1 MFNGDKVYTKKNSE
15 STCPCW
21 AGAFCVVLDSYLKVV
36 VHMADKRGRKT
47 IYETHIKPKLADIR
61 KWRKGGATVEIICTL
76 LDVSKT
82 TFHKYLNEKPEFA
95 DAYKKGN
102 AEIVLDLRGELARIA
117 FKHTL
122 ETKKQYIKQDME
134 TGHKTQYTE
143 ITTREVDGD
152 IAAINLLL
160 KNLDENWSNDPQNLA
175 LRKQELE
182 LRKAIAAAN
191 NFDIDLEGMDK

>member
-1 MFNGDKVYTKKNSE
+1 
-15 STCPCW
+15 
-21 AGAFCVVLDSYLKVV
+21 
-36 VHMADKRGRKT
+36 MAEKRGRKT
-47 IYETHIKPKLADIR
+47 VYETHIAPRLKDIEN
-61 KWRKGGATVEIICTL
+61 WRKVGATVENMCAAIG
-76 LDVSKT
+76 VSKT

-95 DAYKKGN
+95 DVYKKGTF
-102 AEIVLDLRGELARIA
+102 ELVMDLRGELARVA

-134 TGHKTQYTE
+134 TGNKTQYTE

-160 KNLDENWSNDPQNLA
+160 KNLDESWSNDPQNLA

-182 LRKAIAAAN
+182 LRKQIAAAN
-191 NFDIDLEGMDK
+191 NFDIDLGGFDK

>member
-1 MFNGDKVYTKKNSE
+1 
-15 STCPCW
+15 
-21 AGAFCVVLDSYLKVV
+21 
-36 VHMADKRGRKT
+36 MAEKRGRKT
-47 IYETHIKPKLADIR
+47 VYETHIAPRLKDIE
-61 KWRKGGATVEIICTL
+61 KWRKVGATVENMCDAL
-76 LDVSKT
+76 RVSKT
-82 TFHKYLNEKPEFA
+82 TFHKYLKEQPEFA
-95 DAYKKGN
+95 NAYKKGTT
-102 AEIVLDLRGELARIA
+102 EFVFDLRGELARLS

-143 ITTREVDGD
+143 ITTKEVDGD

-191 NFDIDLEGMDK
+191 NFDLDLGGTG

>member
-1 MFNGDKVYTKKNSE
+1 
-15 STCPCW
+15 
-21 AGAFCVVLDSYLKVV
+21 
-36 VHMADKRGRKT
+36 MAEKRGRKSV
-47 IYETHIKPKLADIR
+47 YDTHIAPRLDDIR
-61 KWRKGGATVEIICTL
+61 RWRTGGATVDNIVAA

-95 DAYKKGN
+95 DAYKKGK
-102 AEIVLDLRGELARIA
+102 AEIVMDLRGELARIA

-122 ETKKQYIKQDME
+122 ETKKQYIKHDLE

-143 ITTREVDGD
+143 ITAKEVDGD

-182 LRKAIAAAN
+182 LRKMIAAAN
-191 NFDIDLEGMDK
+191 NFDIDLEELSK

>member
-1 MFNGDKVYTKKNSE
+1 
-15 STCPCW
+15 
-21 AGAFCVVLDSYLKVV
+21 
-36 VHMADKRGRKT
+36 MAAKRGRKT
-47 IYETHIKPKLADIR
+47 VYETHIAPRLEDIAN
-61 KWRKGGATVEIICTL
+61 WRKVGATVENMCSA

-82 TFHKYLNEKPEFA
+82 TFHKYLNEQPEFA
-95 DAYKKGN
+95 DAYKKGTF
-102 AEIVLDLRGELARIA
+102 ELVMDLRGELARISK
-117 FKHTL
+117 KHTL

-143 ITTREVDGD
+143 ITTKEVDGD

-191 NFDIDLEGMDK
+191 NFDLDTGDMSK

>member
-1 MFNGDKVYTKKNSE
+1 
-15 STCPCW
+15 
-21 AGAFCVVLDSYLKVV
+21 
-36 VHMADKRGRKT
+36 MAEKRGRKT
-47 IYETHIKPKLADIR
+47 VYDTHIAPRLQDI
-61 KWRKGGATVEIICTL
+61 KNWRKVGATVENICEAL
-76 LDVSKT
+76 GVSKT
-82 TFHKYLNEKPEFA
+82 TFHKYLNEKEEFA
-95 DAYKKGN
+95 DAYKKGKT
-102 AEIVLDLRGELARIA
+102 ELVMDLRGELARIA
-117 FKHTL
+117 FKHTV

-143 ITTREVDGD
+143 ITTKDVDGD

-191 NFDIDLEGMDK
+191 NFDLDLEDMSK

>member
-1 MFNGDKVYTKKNSE
+1 MLHFI
-15 STCPCW
+15 
-21 AGAFCVVLDSYLKVV
+21 FYLKVV
-36 VHMADKRGRKT
+36 CIMARPNK
-47 IYETHIKPKLADIR
+47 YETHIAPRLKDIE
-61 KWRKGGATVEIICTL
+61 KWRKVGATVENIC
-76 LDVSKT
+76 DVLGIAKT
-82 TFHKYLNEKPEFA
+82 TFHKYLKEQPAFA
-95 DAYKKGN
+95 NAYKKGT
-102 AEIVLDLRGELARIA
+102 AELVMDLRGELARIA

-134 TGHKTQYTE
+134 TGNKTQYTE
-143 ITTREVDGD
+143 ITTKEVDGD

-191 NFDIDLEGMDK
+191 NFDINMEDLDK

>member
-1 MFNGDKVYTKKNSE
+1 MTFFCDIIQTEKKAKSLPE
-15 STCPCW
+15 IWW
-21 AGAFCVVLDSYLKVV
+21 AFLLHFIFYLKVV
-36 VHMADKRGRKT
+36 CIMARPNK
-47 IYETHIKPKLADIR
+47 YETHIAPRLKDIE
-61 KWRKGGATVEIICTL
+61 KWRKVGATVENIC
-76 LDVSKT
+76 DVLGIAKT
-82 TFHKYLNEKPEFA
+82 TFHKYLKEQPAFA
-95 DAYKKGN
+95 NAYKKGT
-102 AEIVLDLRGELARIA
+102 AELVMDLRGELARIA

-134 TGHKTQYTE
+134 TGNKTQYTE
-143 ITTREVDGD
+143 ITTKEVDGD

-191 NFDIDLEGMDK
+191 NFDINMEELDK